1 MPDVELSVLIV
12 DDDQMAEFNKTYLD
26 RSGATNVMAFPM
38 REGLFADVNPDLL
51 GDVVISLDTTYREAE
66 AAKITKRLRFDQLL
80 VHGILHLFGFDHENS
95 KEDAQAMRE
104 KEEELLKL
112 LQGQIMTQ
120 TNPEKKDHHA
130 SS

>member
-1 MPDVELSVLIV
+1 
-12 DDDQMAEFNKTYLD
+12 
-26 RSGATNVMAFPM
+26 MAFPM
-38 REGLFADVNPDLL
+38 REGPFADVNPNLL
-51 GDVVISLDTTYREAE
+51 GDVVISLDTSCREAE
-66 AAKITKRLRFDQLL
+66 AAKISKRLRFDQLL

-112 LQGQIMTQ
+112 LQGQILTQ